1 MKRDY
6 WQELYK
12 LKHCTP
18 QDYLSVE
25 VYGEALK
32 ELEKDIAKAKTGQ
45 APELPKRKT
54 EKDLVS

>member
-18 QDYLSVE
+18 QDHLSVE

-32 ELEKDIAKAKTGQ
+32 ELEKDIAKTQAGQ

-54 EKDLVS
+54 EEDLVS

>member
-25 VYGEALK
+25 VYGDALK
-32 ELEKDIAKAKTGQ
+32 ELEKDIAKAKAGQ
-45 APELPKRKT
+45 APELLKRKT
-54 EKDLVS
+54 EEDLVS

>member
-6 WQELYK
+6 WQELYR

-25 VYGEALK
+25 VYGDALK
-32 ELEKDIAKAKTGQ
+32 ELEKGITKNKIAKIPTLNKEKT
-45 APELPKRKT
+45 
-54 EKDLVS
+54 KDKPLS